1 MLMKASKK
9 VLIWLVVLAVLCYGG
24 YRILQS
30 GNAQKESSDESMLAE
45 SAPVKVAVERVRRGD
60 IKNVVWVTGEVRPLV
75 SVEIVPK
82 IAGRLERLRLS
93 DNTLIEEGVRVK
105 KDEVVAVIEHAQL
118 DAAKRSAEAALL
130 VAQASYETA
139 KVNLADAQRE
149 KDRWTKLRQQGSG
162 TEQQLDMAVTAYERA
177 QTQLKQA
184 EAQIEQAQAML
195 EQAKVNLEDAT
206 IESPIS
212 GVVSLKYVDEGA
224 FVNPSSPLFKVVDI
238 SEVEITG
245 GVADRHYP
253 KLAVGKTAAEV
264 EVDAY
269 PGETFNGSVTR
280 VRPELDKVTRTVAVT
295 IRVSNEAL
303 KLKPGMYARI
313 KLILDERKN
322 VLLVSDDALMNS
334 QGQQQV
340 FVVNDGIIHRRPVK
354 IGLEESVNNE
364 VIEGLALGDIV
375 VVKGQQLLREG
386 MKVEAQLVPL
396 GAGAREVDSK

>member
-1 MLMKASKK
+1 MKIFMK
-9 VLIWLVVLAVLCYGG
+9 VLVWLIVLAALCYGG
-24 YRILQS
+24 YR
-30 GNAQKESSDESMLAE
+30 GFRFGRARKETTSEPKQTE
-45 SAPVKVAVERVRRGD
+45 TAPVKVAVERVRRGD
-60 IKNVVWVTGEVRPLV
+60 IKNVVWVTGEVQPLV

-82 IAGRLERLRLS
+82 IAGRLERLRRT
-93 DNTLIEEGVRVK
+93 DNTLIEEGVIVE

-118 DAAKRSAEAALL
+118 DAAKHSAEAALL
-130 VAQASYETA
+130 VAEAAYETV

-162 TEQQLDMAVTAYERA
+162 TEQQLDMAVTAYDRA
-177 QTQLKQA
+177 QTQVKQA
-184 EAQIEQAQAML
+184 EAQIAQAQAIL

-224 FVNPSSPLFKVVDI
+224 FVGPSSPLFKVVDI

-253 KLAVGKTAAEV
+253 KLAMGKTAADV

-269 PGETFNGSVTR
+269 PGETFSGTVTR
-280 VRPELDKVTRTVAVT
+280 LRPELDKVTRTVAVT
-295 IRVSNEAL
+295 IKVPNESL

-340 FVVNDGIIHRRPVK
+340 FIVNDGIIHRRPVK
-354 IGLEESVNNE
+354 IGLEESFNNE
-364 VIEGLALGDIV
+364 VIEGLQPGDIV
-375 VVKGQQLLREG
+375 IVKGQQLLREG
-386 MKVEAQLVPL
+386 MKVETQ
-396 GAGAREVDSK
+396 EVDSK